1 MVKTIPLLFR
11 FKIIIFSIFFK
22 CVFYIKPYMIKNI
35 FVKLFREKKLNY
47 DINCDYIW
55 LVEI

>member
-11 FKIIIFSIFFK
+11 LKIIIFSIFFK
-22 CVFYIKPYMIKNI
+22 CVIYIKPYMIKNI

-47 DINCDYIW
+47 DKLRLY
-55 LVEI
+55 LVG